1 MFYFFGGIMPV
12 MNNSTW
18 SRLLLLGIFL
28 IILVTP
34 FGSARADVGPKPS
47 MDFTFEY
54 VDLPPLTI
62 LGGALIECEDSACTD
77 GSPLEELGPQRFT
90 CEQDACHALAYSY
103 APYHRLMIDFSDGV
117 TRQSNV
123 FEKRAYNANYA
134 VTVRPDGMQVKEG
147 WGTPAWLV
155 GGMMLGLVIG
165 PVLLCLVGVGGV
177 ALVIFFIVRGSQSK
191 VHFSQSKALF
201 ILAWLASLVILV
213 IGTLFYLPLLIF
225 VTIEEVVALLGATL
239 LKAPKL
245 SVFTVTL
252 LANLLTIPATLIAVI
267 YLSKDVSFWYFI
279 LFWVI
284 SWILESIFLGLC
296 LRHELGFGKA
306 FGLVL
311 VMNLASITAG
321 FLLPAGLGFGL

>member
-1 MFYFFGGIMPV
+1 MLAI
-12 MNNSTW
+12 
-18 SRLLLLGIFL
+18 
-28 IILVTP
+28 P
-34 FGSARADVGPKPS
+34 FSSAQADIGPKPS

-54 VDLPPLTI
+54 VDMSPLTI
-62 LGGALIECEDSACTD
+62 LGGALIECEDTACAA

-90 CEQDACHALAYSY
+90 CEQDACHSLAYGY

-123 FEKRAYNANYA
+123 FEKRAYNANYT

-147 WGTPAWLV
+147 WGTPEWLV

-165 PVLLCLVGVGGV
+165 PVLLCLVGSGGI
-177 ALVIFFIVRGSQSK
+177 ALVIFFIVRGNQSK

-201 ILAWLASLVILV
+201 ILAWIASFVILV
-213 IGTLFYLPLLIF
+213 IGTLFYIPLLIF
-225 VTIEEVVALLGATL
+225 VAVEEVVAILGAVL

-252 LANLLTIPATLIAVI
+252 LANLLTIPATLIAVTF
-267 YLSKDVSFWYFI
+267 LSNDVSYWHFL
-279 LFWVI
+279 LFWLIAWVF
-284 SWILESIFLGLC
+284 ESIFLGLC

-306 FGLVL
+306 FGLTL
-311 VMNLASITAG
+311 AMNLASIAAG
-321 FLLPAGLGFGL
+321 FLLPAGMGFGL